1 MIDTTELLKKKI
13 AGKVVLER
21 QDDMIVVKQKK
32 YDEET
37 GQEKEVKNYLSLKE
51 LLIRKKQLQDELDR
65 INQLLNG
72 VVSNYVINSILKQI
86 YG

>member
-1 MIDTTELLKKKI
+1 
-13 AGKVVLER
+13 
-21 QDDMIVVKQKK
+21 MIVVKQKK